1 MAYEIVQKNILDLI
15 HHAGFGSDVTVSYDE
30 KDHTLWFSLRA
41 HNAHSLLAKE
51 AEALL
56 ALNHIAMKLADR
68 LAGAEEK
75 RLRVVL
81 DANDFERRKIQNL
94 QTLAHM
100 MAERVRYFKTS
111 LALDPM
117 PAHERRI
124 VHEFLAQ
131 MPDIA
136 TDSDGEGKD
145 RHVVLRY
152 VDPAI

>member
-1 MAYEIVQKNILDLI
+1 MTHEIVQQNISDLLER
-15 HHAGFGSDVTVSYDE
+15 AGFGGDVTVSYNE
-30 KDHTLWFSLRA
+30 KDHTLWFSLKA
-41 HNAHSLLAKE
+41 QNAHTLLAKD

-56 ALNHIAMKLADR
+56 ALNHLATKIADR
-68 LAGAEEK
+68 LTGTEEK

-100 MAERVRYFKTS
+100 MAERVRYFKSS

-117 PAHERRI
+117 PPYERRI
-124 VHEFLAQ
+124 VHEFLAE

-136 TDSDGEGKD
+136 TDSAGDGKD